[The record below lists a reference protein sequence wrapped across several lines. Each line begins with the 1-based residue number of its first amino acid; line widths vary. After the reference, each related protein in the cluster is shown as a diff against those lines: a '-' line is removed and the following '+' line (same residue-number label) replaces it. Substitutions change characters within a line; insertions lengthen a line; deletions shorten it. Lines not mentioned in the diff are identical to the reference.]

1 VLTETTP
8 APLPQ
13 NKNEGKMKKITI
25 ILVALVAVIGYIV
38 MQNNIQP
45 DCGKLLQGDSAA
57 VEMYV
62 TYCK

>member
-1 VLTETTP
+1 
-8 APLPQ
+8 
-13 NKNEGKMKKITI
+13 MKKITI